1 MFFYYIIDL
10 RKNKGVFLNLSNK
23 IRIKVGGME
32 YCLTSDD
39 DEAYVRSLAAEL
51 DRRLD
56 KIAKNSPFLS
66 TTMTAVVAALE
77 AYDNAKKQAA
87 QNEELRA
94 DLRRALEDTAC
105 AKLEADIL
113 RRKLEY
119 YEGNRSGEQ

>member
-1 MFFYYIIDL
+1 M
-10 RKNKGVFLNLSNK
+10 SNK

-39 DEAYVRSLAAEL
+39 DEAYVRNLAAEL

-56 KIAKNSPFLS
+56 TIAKNSPFLS

-87 QNEELRA
+87 QNEELRQ

-119 YEGNRSGEQ
+119 YEGNRRDEQAN